1 MPYALC
7 PMPYALCPMPYVT
20 EKGNIQSM
28 CGHRL
33 TFFGNEK
40 IHICTHND
48 FVKKD
53 DRTMVSYQRH

>member
-1 MPYALC
+1 
-7 PMPYALCPMPYVT
+7 MPYALCPMPYVT
-20 EKGNIQSM
+20 EKGYIQSM

-33 TFFGNEK
+33 TFFGNDK